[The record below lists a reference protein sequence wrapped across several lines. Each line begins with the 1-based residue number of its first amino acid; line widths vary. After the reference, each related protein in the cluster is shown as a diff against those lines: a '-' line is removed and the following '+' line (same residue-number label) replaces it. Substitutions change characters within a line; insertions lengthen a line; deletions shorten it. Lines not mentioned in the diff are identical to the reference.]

1 MTYTIHYYSSS
12 VQAELFALPET
23 LQGKYVR
30 LAERME
36 IFGANLGAPHTK
48 AFGDGL
54 FELRLKGAEGIAR
67 VFYCTL
73 VGQKIVMLHSFIKK
87 TQKTPHYEL
96 AIALQRMK
104 EVKQNA

>member
-54 FELRLKGAEGIAR
+54 FEQAPRHGCQVLSQGDQLLALYANLRIESQEKR
-67 VFYCTL
+67 RTL
-73 VGQKIVMLHSFIKK
+73 NW
-87 TQKTPHYEL
+87 
-96 AIALQRMK
+96 R
-104 EVKQNA
+104 

>member
-1 MTYTIHYYSSS
+1 MTYTIHYYNSN

-30 LAERME
+30 LTERME
-36 IFGANLGAPHTK
+36 IFGANLGEPHTK

-87 TQKTPHYEL
+87 TKKTPSSEL